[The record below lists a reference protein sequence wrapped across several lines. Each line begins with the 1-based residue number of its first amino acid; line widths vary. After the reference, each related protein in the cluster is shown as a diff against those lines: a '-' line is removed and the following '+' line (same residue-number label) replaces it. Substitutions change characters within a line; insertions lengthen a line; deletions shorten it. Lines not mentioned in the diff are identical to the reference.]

1 MTSYIKNAGLI
12 KIKYAIIWFT
22 LFLTA
27 CNQNSDPENLSTSN
41 TPPIVKVISSG
52 GFAAAY
58 DGLIDRIEMELGIQL
73 ETEYGSS
80 SGGAIDSIPVR
91 LENGD
96 NFDVIILSRESLDN
110 LTLKGFVTGDSRVDL
125 VRSRIGM
132 AVKEGSPIPAI
143 NDVTSFIQVLK
154 DAQSI
159 AYSASASGTYLST
172 ELFPALGIWEWIEPK
187 STRVLSERV
196 AAVVARG
203 DAEIGFQQI
212 SEILPITGATFV
224 GPIPD
229 ELQKVTTFSA
239 GILVNAT
246 NPVDASR
253 LLDYLA
259 SEELAAEIEASGLSP
274 VVLEKANEAE

>member
-1 MTSYIKNAGLI
+1 MTSHIKKAGLI
-12 KIKYAIIWFT
+12 KTKYAIIWFS
-22 LFLTA
+22 LFLSG
-27 CNQNSDPENLSTSN
+27 CNPNSNPENSSTLDA
-41 TPPIVKVISSG
+41 PPTVKVISSG

-80 SGGAIDSIPVR
+80 SGGAVDSIPVR

-110 LTLKGFVTGDSRVDL
+110 LTQKGFVTGDSRVDL
-125 VRSRIGM
+125 VRSKIGM
-132 AVKEGSPIPAI
+132 AVKEGSPIPTI
-143 NDVTSFIQVLK
+143 NDVTSFIQVLM

-172 ELFPALGIWEWIEPK
+172 ELFPALGIWEWLEPK
-187 STRVLSERV
+187 STRIVSERV
-196 AAVVARG
+196 ATVVARG

-212 SEILPITGATFV
+212 SEILPIKGATFV

-239 GILVNAT
+239 GILVNAA
-246 NPVDASR
+246 NPLDASR
-253 LLDYLA
+253 LLDYLS
-259 SEELAAEIEASGLSP
+259 SEELAADIEASGLSP
-274 VVLEKANEAE
+274 VVLETQ